1 MTAEGLHSR
10 HSCRTASSHQG
21 AEAGSSPNLR
31 GSESDTMSKGLNY
44 APALPATAAPS
55 LAQFDTLPES
65 AHVRLPV
72 VAALHGVGPATV
84 WRWVKAGRLPAP
96 VKLGP
101 NTTAWRVGDLRR
113 VMASA
118 AG

>member
-1 MTAEGLHSR
+1 MPKT
-10 HSCRTASSHQG
+10 
-21 AEAGSSPNLR
+21 P
-31 GSESDTMSKGLNY
+31 ESAKAADI
-44 APALPATAAPS
+44 PAA
-55 LAQFDTLPES
+55 LAQFDQLPDS

-101 NTTAWRVGDLRR
+101 NVTAWRVGALRR
-113 VMASA
+113 A
-118 AG
+118 